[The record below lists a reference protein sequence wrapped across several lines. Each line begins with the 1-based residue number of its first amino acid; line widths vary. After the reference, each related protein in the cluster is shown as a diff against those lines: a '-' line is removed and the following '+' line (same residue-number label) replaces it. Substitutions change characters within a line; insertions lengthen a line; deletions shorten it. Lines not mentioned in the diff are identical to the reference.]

1 MRISVIGGG
10 LAGSEAA
17 WQIAER
23 GLTVD
28 LYEMRPHKFT
38 PAHHTGKLAEL
49 VCSNSL
55 GGKQITSGGGLLKA
69 ELMQLDSLIIK
80 AAYQCEVPAG
90 GALAVDRNQFA
101 ELVTKAVEN
110 HPRINL
116 IRSECTELPEGV
128 VVIATGPLSSPAMT
142 ELIQKLTGSKQL
154 SFYDAAAP
162 IVTGDS
168 VDYDQGFW
176 GARYNKGTAD
186 YFNCPMSKEEYE
198 HFWHELVN
206 AEQAPLHEGVED
218 LQVFEGCIPIEIMA
232 RRGIETLRYGPLRPV
247 GLADKDGSRLYAVV
261 QLRLENTAKTLF
273 NLVGFQTRLKWGEQ
287 KRVFR
292 LIPALKNAEF
302 VRYGVMHR
310 NTFVNA
316 PKILERTYQL
326 RSHPQIFLAGQITGV
341 EGYVESVSSGLT
353 AGINAAR
360 LANGQPPIAFPEE
373 TMIGALA
380 KYITTAGEDFQP
392 MNANFG
398 ILPPLEEKVKNK
410 LARKQAYADRAL
422 AYFTEGRLF

>member
-1 MRISVIGGG
+1 
-10 LAGSEAA
+10 
-17 WQIAER
+17 
-23 GLTVD
+23 
-28 LYEMRPHKFT
+28 
-38 PAHHTGKLAEL
+38 
-49 VCSNSL
+49 
-55 GGKQITSGGGLLKA
+55 
-69 ELMQLDSLIIK
+69 
-80 AAYQCEVPAG
+80 
-90 GALAVDRNQFA
+90 
-101 ELVTKAVEN
+101 
-110 HPRINL
+110 
-116 IRSECTELPEGV
+116 
-128 VVIATGPLSSPAMT
+128 
-142 ELIQKLTGSKQL
+142 
-154 SFYDAAAP
+154 
-162 IVTGDS
+162 
-168 VDYDQGFW
+168 
-176 GARYNKGTAD
+176 
-186 YFNCPMSKEEYE
+186 MSKEEYE

-218 LQVFEGCIPIEIMA
+218 LQIFEGCIPIEIMA

>member
-1 MRISVIGGG
+1 M
-10 LAGSEAA
+10 
-17 WQIAER
+17 
-23 GLTVD
+23 
-28 LYEMRPHKFT
+28 
-38 PAHHTGKLAEL
+38 
-49 VCSNSL
+49 
-55 GGKQITSGGGLLKA
+55 
-69 ELMQLDSLIIK
+69 
-80 AAYQCEVPAG
+80 
-90 GALAVDRNQFA
+90 
-101 ELVTKAVEN
+101 
-110 HPRINL
+110 
-116 IRSECTELPEGV
+116 
-128 VVIATGPLSSPAMT
+128 VIATGPLSSPAMT

-273 NLVGFQTRLKWGEQ
+273 NLVGFQTRLKGRAETS
-287 KRVFR
+287 FR

-310 NTFVNA
+310 NTCQ
-316 PKILERTYQL
+316 RTEDFRAHLSAAFPSADIPGWSNYRCRRICGKCFI
-326 RSHPQIFLAGQITGV
+326 RSNRGNQRCPFSKRSA
-341 EGYVESVSSGLT
+341 S
-353 AGINAAR
+353 
-360 LANGQPPIAFPEE
+360 IAFPEE

-398 ILPPLEEKVKNK
+398 ILPPLEEK
-410 LARKQAYADRAL
+410 AKQACPQAGLCRPRS
-422 AYFTEGRLF
+422 GLFYRG